1 MTVQAAG
8 LRERKRA
15 RTRRFI
21 QEQAMRLFLEHGYDA
36 TTVADVAAAAEV
48 SSMTVFR
55 HFPLKEALVLS
66 DDYDALMVQRIQER
80 PASEPLMP
88 RLRSGLMQ
96 ALDEVLVA
104 DRELLLTRTR
114 FVLATP
120 ALRARLWE
128 TQYATQKALVAAL
141 LGDTSDPEQEFRVW
155 VSTGVCL
162 AAATAAVMRWA
173 EDDGRPDLREL
184 TERALTIAAEEAAQ

>member
-96 ALDEVLVA
+96 ALDEVLVV
-104 DRELLLTRTR
+104 DRELL
-114 FVLATP
+114 
-120 ALRARLWE
+120 ARLWE
-128 TQYATQKALVAAL
+128 TQYATQKSLVAAL

-162 AAATAAVMRWA
+162 AAATAAVIRWA
-173 EDDGRPDLREL
+173 EEEGRPDLREL